1 MNKVKKLFVIFKD
14 GAVASMLR
22 RSIELND
29 DLPSGEIIGVKDGSV
44 EVVMCSEEMWNKR
57 SKTSDGVD
65 RLLFIGTSKALN
77 TMLPS
82 IAVKFDQY
90 GISYGW
96 NDHVGLLSVDDSL
109 IKDNNLYNDFCETF
123 SQEFENPNA
132 RKVLDSINS
141 DFGETSDYLHP
152 ELIKKKRK
160 KKAGTA
166 TLAVLTGGL
175 SLAAL
180 PVSSSIKKKQQ
191 IIQQMY
197 FYGVFHFYLYHLEE
211 FMKD

>member
-1 MNKVKKLFVIFKD
+1 MNKVKKLLVIFKD

-29 DLPSGEIIGVKDGSV
+29 DSPSGEIIGVKDGSV
-44 EVVMCSEEMWNKR
+44 EVLMCSEEMWNNRLKN
-57 SKTSDGVD
+57 SNGAD
-65 RLLFIGTSKALN
+65 RLLFLGTSKALN
-77 TMLPS
+77 AMLPS
-82 IAVKFDQY
+82 IDVKYDQY

-96 NDHVGLLSVDDSL
+96 HDRVGLLSVDDSQV
-109 IKDNNLYNDFCETF
+109 KNNNLYNDFCEAF
-123 SQEFENPNA
+123 SQEFANPNA
-132 RKVLDSINS
+132 RNVLDSINS

-152 ELIKKKRK
+152 ELIEKKRK
-160 KKAGTA
+160 KNVGTA

-180 PVSSSIKKKQQ
+180 PVSNSIKKKQQ

-197 FYGVFHFYLYHLEE
+197 FFGVLHFYLHHLEE
-211 FMKD
+211 FMND